1 MTLAYAARPA
11 PIYQEL
17 KLRECRTDSPSSSS
31 DTSDYWHGIS
41 RKKHRQKTS
50 DEHFESFGLTKRK
63 RSTSNSS
70 KRSES
75 SDENSSLSSSKQTK
89 PASKTTKTTNPEKPC
104 EEQKNHDRSLVHE
117 GSDYWH
123 GISRK
128 KHRQKTSDEHF
139 ESFGLTKRK
148 RSTSNS
154 SKRSES
160 SDENSSLS
168 SSKQT
173 KPASKTTKTTNPEK
187 PCEEQ
192 KNHDR
197 SLVHEGK
204 DLMSNP

>member
-1 MTLAYAARPA
+1 MELRKRALNLAYAVRPP
-11 PIYQEL
+11 PIYTEL

-70 KRSES
+70 KRSE
-75 SDENSSLSSSKQTK
+75 
-89 PASKTTKTTNPEKPC
+89 P
-104 EEQKNHDRSLVHE
+104 
-117 GSDYWH
+117 
-123 GISRK
+123 
-128 KHRQKTSDEHF
+128 
-139 ESFGLTKRK
+139 
-148 RSTSNS
+148 
-154 SKRSES
+154 

>member
-1 MTLAYAARPA
+1 M
-11 PIYQEL
+11 
-17 KLRECRTDSPSSSS
+17 
-31 DTSDYWHGIS
+31 
-41 RKKHRQKTS
+41 
-50 DEHFESFGLTKRK
+50 
-63 RSTSNSS
+63 
-70 KRSES
+70 
-75 SDENSSLSSSKQTK
+75 SSSKQTK

-128 KHRQKTSDEHF
+128 KHRQKTSDERF
-139 ESFGLTKRK
+139 ESFGLTERK
-148 RSTSNS
+148 QSTSNS

-187 PCEEQ
+187 PCKQQQ
-192 KNHDR
+192 KHER
-197 SLVHEGK
+197 SLVHKGK
-204 DLMSNP
+204 DLKSNP